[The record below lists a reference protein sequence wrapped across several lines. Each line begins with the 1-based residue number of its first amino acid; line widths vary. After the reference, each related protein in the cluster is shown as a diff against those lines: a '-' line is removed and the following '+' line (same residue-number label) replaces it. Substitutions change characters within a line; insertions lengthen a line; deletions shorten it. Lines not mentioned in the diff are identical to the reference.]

1 MMNCKKSAPNWEGSS
16 QTTVHASSEELRAP
30 RAHELMRPAIT
41 RISLRRQRFRGLT
54 SRPRRAGEA
63 STKAPGWGATVARW
77 MAILDSGCSPPPAA
91 AAPAPAIR
99 ATSAYTVT
107 AAAVLGND
115 SILLGCDQQTDFSR
129 FL

>member
-1 MMNCKKSAPNWEGSS
+1 
-16 QTTVHASSEELRAP
+16 
-30 RAHELMRPAIT
+30 
-41 RISLRRQRFRGLT
+41 
-54 SRPRRAGEA
+54 
-63 STKAPGWGATVARW
+63 

-115 SILLGCDQQTDFSR
+115 SIVLGCNQQTNSSR
-129 FL
+129 FLYTILWNTINYGTQEQSAIKE